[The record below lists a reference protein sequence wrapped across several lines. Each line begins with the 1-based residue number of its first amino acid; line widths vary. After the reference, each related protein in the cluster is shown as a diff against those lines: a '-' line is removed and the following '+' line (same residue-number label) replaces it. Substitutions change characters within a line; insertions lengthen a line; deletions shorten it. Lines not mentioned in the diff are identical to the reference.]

1 MSARTPVIKLFS
13 LTLLAG
19 FLTSALAQT
28 GPNAPTEPPAAG
40 AIIVPPGT
48 GDGEAIQKKTP
59 PIAVD
64 PGMVTPPPVS
74 KEPRPDPKNIPAPSV
89 PPRSGKKDAP

>member
-1 MSARTPVIKLFS
+1 MSARTPVINLFS

-19 FLTSALAQT
+19 VLTSSLAQT
-28 GPNAPTEPPAAG
+28 GPSAPTEPPASG
-40 AIIVPPGT
+40 AIIVPPTT

-59 PIAVD
+59 PITVD
-64 PGMVTPPPVS
+64 PGMVAPPPVS
-74 KEPRPDPKNIPAPSV
+74 KESRPNPKNIPTPPV